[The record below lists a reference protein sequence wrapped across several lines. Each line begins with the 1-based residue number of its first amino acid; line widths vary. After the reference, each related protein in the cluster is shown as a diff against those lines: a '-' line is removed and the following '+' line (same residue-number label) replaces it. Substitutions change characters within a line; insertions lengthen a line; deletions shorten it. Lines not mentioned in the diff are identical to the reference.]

1 LEEVAEFLVLLALDV
16 APVLLLEAEEPASF
30 QFWELVCSVQARAW
44 PVVDEWPVAM
54 AVSEPEPRV

>member
-1 LEEVAEFLVLLALDV
+1 MVLLALDV